1 MPQNNLEFKYGMLNA
16 IHADNYSGIWKKE
29 YQQPMQDLINDTEN
43 PEETRQQYLL
53 TLHLAE
59 SRGVDEGFVWDN
71 FESMKTEYFG
81 KETSNGEAFN
91 YLKNYYSVQNSHKD
105 QEFNTNKSL
114 PLNSLSLNNPQQ
126 QNTLAP
132 QNVNNDPNF
141 AKSVEYSIA
150 AGATSIF
157 NGALNFTKMLVDSWD
172 ELKIDL
178 YNDQFG
184 ESSPKARDFKNR
196 MHYQRDLVDHHLKDV
211 RDTAIEL
218 RKQAGIDDSKGVFD
232 SFDDGIEK
240 GTKRLALEFFGQ
252 TPQLAVLLFGGGIAM
267 IGATSAGS
275 KYDEIKDDT
284 HLEHWQKFT
293 NASISGVIEGTMER
307 LITLPILKKSFAKVG
322 SQVAKRTLAK
332 NLWNVI
338 KSAGQEASEEAVVA
352 VATNMVDLSM
362 GVNGVDVTKMTAKE
376 AFSYLTRNAVDGA
389 ILGGFMGGTIS
400 STGSLLNR
408 IKNKQISHA
417 DADLV
422 LNDAT
427 AQVEQLTT
435 ELENKENLTD
445 DEKQQLNILQTGN
458 LDMIINNDLINT
470 AVTQRQEQQN
480 SKAPKQNEFINEID
494 AENSVEDDNLSL
506 EDRAVIARKKRLMPQ
521 FVEKNTNAINQRI
534 AETVNTLNIDNKII
548 NIVEDINTLPQNIL
562 TELQENG
569 YDNRAMAFVKDD
581 KVYFLTQNL
590 NEINTEYAVL
600 HELVGHYGLNKLL
613 DNKLDGVL
621 DGVFRSQEKA
631 VKDFVLSR
639 NYNDIDLNTPEGQRL
654 AAEEYLSDIA
664 GNNKKAGKIDGIY
677 AKIKAVLRKAF
688 PKLRFTNREIS
699 GIISNS
705 KKNLQQ
711 QNNTPQNNNLIN
723 PQFATDLKFARDVNV
738 KNLPKQQKERLI
750 SLIDAFENELDGV
763 AMNKEQQGIHDVV
776 TAKKKSTTIRK
787 SDLEHVKDFMILEMG
802 RRKKGAVHI
811 VLDHYSGDRGVVTA
825 NDVINIGE
833 VIRLSGDPK
842 IIVDEKTKNKKH
854 VYELYK
860 NKTRYRV
867 IVAVNSNKETI
878 ISFFTNLST
887 KKESSDQGHNA
898 LNGINTNSNNSST
911 NNIAEDSG
919 NVKFSLAS
927 IDPQTQDNY
936 AAEIAPRILKREI
949 TNIDQVKEYFSQQIN
964 DVVAENILFTAKKLA
979 KAEKSKLNARRNRER
994 YSNFITDNYDLLNK
1008 MLEMTDKGK
1017 LYLHDR
1023 FKGEDFENSFLTS
1036 NPKKG
1041 FAIDAFA
1048 QGLEVDYNISMDEQ
1062 EIFDYFQH
1070 LSKASIN
1077 ENYRNNGTLKA
1088 QKKHAELEMFRFRQS
1103 EIKEIEQALLYG
1115 NEKATAKLIKQYPEL
1130 ATFVEELLSKDNKDF
1145 DLKKST
1151 DRALANLVA
1160 RNTTETVT
1168 KRLETYQLLR
1178 ELLTSKSLEKN
1189 MATETQQKFM
1199 RELLAKHGA
1208 KLLPDEKAR
1217 NLYTPFKKTNITP
1230 KQFEKALKLI
1240 DDNALTPSKKE
1251 VLNDA
1256 LIESR
1261 KLIKQLYDKDIA
1273 NKIDL
1278 TNNVDEMVKILID
1291 ELPFLGDNKNSDGT
1305 ENKNKYNLTRYEM
1318 ERILKKYKK
1327 IVDASTGRAGMRK
1340 VVVRDN
1346 MGQPIKKNGKLEYLY
1361 HLDENGKIKT
1371 KRDGSFLHKWEA
1383 DPTYRTPRQKIVK
1396 EIFEIIDTAAT
1407 RDITEKTREKV
1418 VNMLEKTESKKDQ
1431 RGRPY
1436 SIVTPETQIELD
1448 NIRKLTKLEASEV
1461 EDLQETLTAKVFGEN
1476 DNSELQKQLADLQLF
1491 GNLKNKKY
1499 EDLYS
1504 ASESLRHLIDTGR
1517 TIHYAQIQADKLANE
1532 ARQEQA
1538 INAISGDGEVAP
1550 PSNPDD
1556 GFLNGV
1562 KDFHRNNLSFEWLL
1576 NSFARND
1583 KNSGTLENPVFKEF
1597 SSDVHKSTQQ
1607 ESTQLRVK
1615 QNNLQKQLKN
1625 VFGTKNHKAFL
1636 HRLDGLKA
1644 EQKSEI
1650 ILFEGEVKEQRSIPL
1665 NDFET
1670 ELDQMQDNI
1679 NNAVYSNDT
1688 RVAQQAELDA
1698 DRKLLNDAK
1707 INNKRVIKKLGTIK
1721 IEGLPTAQKLSQLE
1735 ALNYYLASCQEDINL
1750 KMLETGGWRK
1760 ESFEALEN
1768 FLLPET
1774 KEIGKFLQAQY
1785 DSEYDSINEIY
1796 QKYYFINLPKIEN
1809 YCPASFKVTST
1820 RIKDIVDGVDGVSSV
1835 NPGSLISRKLH
1846 GRALAQTDALTLYL
1860 QHTAQMEHF
1869 KAWAGTM
1876 KKLRGTFGNEQVAE
1890 NIKNHFGNRGLKTI
1904 MDKVNM
1910 FADGGNRNAA
1920 SYKILDAIRKNFTV
1934 AKLAWNVGVFAK
1946 QLTSLP
1952 AYAFDMP
1959 LKSYVKYQTQFF
1971 KNPSENIKMLL
1982 DTDFIKNR
1990 LSEGYDRDVMR
2001 LLHDLKGKDNFL
2013 AQFAE
2018 KGMMLG
2024 QAGDIV
2030 PVLVGGYAT
2039 YQYNYDNFI
2048 AQNYSPAVAHEK
2060 AILAWEMNTERA
2072 QQAGH
2077 VKDLGNYQ
2085 AGGSVNRLLTMFTT
2099 SPRQYYQ
2106 YVYETALDAK
2116 AGKKGARGRLG
2127 RTIFIGQFVLPLLF
2141 QGVTDLMRKGWN
2153 TDEYEEEDYLRAVL
2167 LGPLNGLFIA
2177 GSLADSAITAL
2188 TTGRVYNNNSSP
2200 ALSVFKQGDYAF
2212 NDLHQ
2217 FFNDGFEVDELY
2229 SAADHLLDLAS
2240 GTSKTMAFVD
2250 IFKREGKRFG
2260 VPFLQKKKKKKGSS
2274 KLNF

>member
-16 IHADNYSGIWKKE
+16 IHGQNYSGIWKSE

-71 FESMKTEYFG
+71 FESMKKEYFG
-81 KETSNGEAFN
+81 KETSNSEAFN
-91 YLKNYYSVQNSHKD
+91 YLKNYYSMQNSRND
-105 QEFNTNKSL
+105 QEFNTDKSL

-126 QNTLAP
+126 QNTVAP
-132 QNVNNDPNF
+132 QNVNNDPDF
-141 AKSVEYSIA
+141 VKGVALSLGS
-150 AGATSIF
+150 GAVSTTT
-157 NGALNFTKMLVDSWD
+157 GAWGLWKMFDDMSDDLQYKYLDWVFGKDIMDSK
-172 ELKIDL
+172 EMQEVHNI
-178 YNDQFG
+178 NDQFN
-184 ESSPKARDFKNR
+184 NR
-196 MHYQRDLVDHHLKDV
+196 MNSSISEVNNV
-211 RDTAIEL
+211 AINL
-218 RKQAGIDDSKGVFD
+218 RKNAGIDDSKSLVD
-232 SFDDGIEK
+232 SFDDGIGA
-240 GTKRLALEFFGQ
+240 GTKRLALEMVGQ
-252 TPQLAVLLFGGGIAM
+252 APQLAMLLFGGGATM

-275 KYDEIKDDT
+275 KYNDIKDDK
-284 HLEHWQKFT
+284 HLADWQKYT
-293 NASISGVIEGTMER
+293 NASLSGVIEGTMEQ
-307 LITLPILKKSFAKVG
+307 LITLPILKRSFAKVG

-332 NLWNVI
+332 SLWNVT
-338 KSAGQEASEEAVVA
+338 KNAGQEASEEAIVA
-352 VATNMVDLSM
+352 LANNVVDLSM
-362 GVNGVDVTKMTAKE
+362 GVNGVDATKLTPKE
-376 AFSYLTRNAVDGA
+376 NFSYLTRNAVDGA
-389 ILGGFMGGTIS
+389 ILGFFMGGAIS
-400 STGSLLNR
+400 STGTLLNR
-408 IKNKQISHA
+408 INNKQISHA
-417 DADLV
+417 DADLI
-422 LNDAT
+422 LNNAT
-427 AQVEQLTT
+427 EQVEQLTA

-445 DEKQQLNILQTGN
+445 AEKEQLNILQTGN
-458 LDMIINNDLINT
+458 LDLIINNDLINT
-470 AVTQRQEQQN
+470 AVTQRQEKQN
-480 SKAPKQNEFINEID
+480 SNAPKQNEFINEID
-494 AENSVEDDNLSL
+494 AENNIEDDNLSL

-521 FVEKNTNAINQRI
+521 FVEKNSNAINQRI

-639 NYNDIDLNTPEGQRL
+639 NYNDIDLNAPEGQRL

-664 GNNKKAGKIDGIY
+664 GKNKKAGKIDGIY

-705 KKNLQQ
+705 KKNLQR
-711 QNNTPQNNNLIN
+711 QNNTPQNNNSLIN
-723 PQFATDLKFARDVNV
+723 PQFATDLKFARDAFL
-738 KNLPKQQKERLI
+738 KKLPKQQQTKLI
-750 SLIDAFENELDGV
+750 SLIEAFKQELDGV
-763 AMNKEQQGIHDVV
+763 ELNNEQQNIHDVV
-776 TAKKKSTTIRK
+776 TGKKKSTTIRK
-787 SDLEHVKDFMILEMG
+787 SDLEHVKDFVSFEFG
-802 RRKKGAVHI
+802 NQNFGSAH
-811 VLDHYSGDRGVVTA
+811 VLLRHLNSKDGVITA
-825 NDVINIGE
+825 NDIINIGE
-833 VIRLSGDPK
+833 IVRNGKLK
-842 IIVDEKTKNKKH
+842 IKEKGKKH
-854 VYELYK
+854 VYTLWKE
-860 NKTRYRV
+860 NTRYRAV
-867 IVAVNSNKETI
+867 IGKQGKKKTLITFYTNKESKDRVHNDSPGMNTH
-878 ISFFTNLST
+878 SF
-887 KKESSDQGHNA
+887 
-898 LNGINTNSNNSST
+898 NSST

-994 YSNFITDNYDLLNK
+994 YSNFIADNYDLLNK

-1041 FAIDAFA
+1041 FAIDSFA
-1048 QGLEVDYNISMDEQ
+1048 KGLEVDYNISMDEQ

-1088 QKKHAELEMFRFRQS
+1088 QKKHAELEMFRFRNQ

-1130 ATFVEELLSKDNKDF
+1130 TSFVEELLSKDNKDF

-1189 MATETQQKFM
+1189 MSTDEQQKFM

-1208 KLLPDEKAR
+1208 KLLPDEKSR

-1240 DDNALTPSKKE
+1240 DDNALTPSKKA
-1251 VLNDA
+1251 VLNDE

-1278 TNNVDEMVKILID
+1278 TNNVDEMVQILVD
-1291 ELPFLGDNKNSDGT
+1291 ELPFLGDNRNSDGT
-1305 ENKNKYNLTRYEM
+1305 ENKNRYNLTRYEM

-1327 IVDASTGRAGMRK
+1327 LVDASTGRAGMRK

-1346 MGQPIKKNGKLEYLY
+1346 MGQPVKKNGKEQYVY
-1361 HLDENGKIKT
+1361 HLDKDGKIKT
-1371 KRDGSFLHKWEA
+1371 KKDGSFLHKWEA
-1383 DPTYRTPRQKIVK
+1383 NPTYRTPRQKIVK

-1407 RDITEKTREKV
+1407 RDITEKTREKII
-1418 VNMLEKTESKKDQ
+1418 NMLEKTESKKDN

-1461 EDLQETLTAKVFGEN
+1461 EDLQENLAAKVFGES

-1491 GNLKNKKY
+1491 GNLKNSNY
-1499 EDLYS
+1499 EQLYS
-1504 ASESLRHLIDTGR
+1504 AQESLKHLIDTGR
-1517 TIHYAQIQADKLANE
+1517 TIHYAQIQNDKLANE
-1532 ARQEQA
+1532 ARCEQA
-1538 INAISGDGEVAP
+1538 INAITGDGEVAP
-1550 PSNPDD
+1550 PNNPDD
-1556 GFLNGV
+1556 GFLHGLN
-1562 KDFHRNNLSFEWLL
+1562 DFHRNNLSFEWLL

-1597 SSDVHKSTQQ
+1597 CNDVHKSTQK

-1636 HRLDGLKA
+1636 HRLDSLKA
-1644 EQKSEI
+1644 EQNSEI
-1650 ILFEGEVKEQRSIPL
+1650 ILFEGEVKEQRSIAL

-1721 IEGLPTAQKLSQLE
+1721 IEGLPTEQKLSQLE
-1735 ALNYYLASCQEDINL
+1735 ALNYYLASCQEDIRQ

-1760 ESFEALEN
+1760 ESFEQLEK

-1876 KKLRGTFGNEQVAE
+1876 KNLRGTFGNEQVAE
-1890 NIKNHFGNRGLKTI
+1890 NVKNYFGNRGLKTI

-1910 FADGGNRNAA
+1910 FADGGNRNAD
-1920 SYKILDAIRKNFTV
+1920 SIKWLDMLRKNFTV

-1990 LSEGYDRDVMR
+1990 LKEGYERDVMR

-2030 PVLVGGYAT
+2030 PVLVGGYAS

-2048 AQNYSPAVAHEK
+2048 AQNYIPEIAHEK

-2085 AGGSVNRLLTMFTT
+2085 AGGSVARLFTMFTT

-2106 YVYETALDAK
+2106 YVYETALDFK
-2116 AGKKGARGRLG
+2116 AGRKVSKKKLG

-2153 TDEYEEEDYLRAVL
+2153 TDEYEEEDYLRAIT
-2167 LGPLNGLFIA
+2167 LGPLNGLFIL
-2177 GSLADSAITAL
+2177 GSVADSIATGV
-2188 TTGRVYNNNSSP
+2188 TTGKAYNNNGVP
-2200 ALSVFKQGDYAF
+2200 VMTALSKAGYAAV
-2212 NDLHQ
+2212 DLHK
-2217 FFNDGFEVDELY
+2217 FFNDGFESKDLINA
-2229 SAADHLLDLAS
+2229 SDDLLDFAS